1 MPFLTDN
8 GPPVAQATIDQA
20 RAELPREYGV
30 RTVTERG
37 RKVVLIR
44 VPREKPDYNYE
55 LADCALYA
63 TLADVKDAK
72 DVIMI
77 GDDKAVRM
85 DPVRLRDHIREQA
98 REDAD
103 VADRARQTM
112 PRSPD
117 AWSVVTSRG
126 NYHHKGLLVR
136 MTVANLAAAT
146 PEDFQ
151 RARAGLGP
159 RIVETLREVQ
169 YVYFVTDS
177 DFGRVGR
184 RVFIDSLAPDLAEDV
199 AHPGGHTANP
209 IHLTYATPG
218 GLLQKPGT

>member
-20 RAELPREYGV
+20 RGELPREYGV
-30 RTVTERG
+30 KTVTERG

-63 TLADVKDAK
+63 TIADVKDAK

-77 GDDKAVRM
+77 GDKQAVRM
-85 DPVRLRDHIREQA
+85 DPVRLRDHIREQS
-98 REDAD
+98 REDVE

-117 AWSVVTSRG
+117 AWNVITSPHNFHHRALVVRLPVASLASATSD
-126 NYHHKGLLVR
+126 
-136 MTVANLAAAT
+136 
-146 PEDFQ
+146 DFG
-151 RARAGLGP
+151 RARQGLGP
-159 RIVETLREVQ
+159 RIVDTLREVQ

-184 RVFIDSLAPDLAEDV
+184 RVFIDSLAPDLAEEV
-199 AHPGGHTANP
+199 SHPGGHTANP

-218 GLLQKPGT
+218 GLLGKPGA